1 MTKSLIHTQVKYHGI
16 YISNYTQMVQK
27 DIKIK
32 DKNYGIHNYKLN
44 ANYIPNDILG
54 PMWPAAITNVASK
67 ADQCHW
73 TYTKVKQHE

>member
-54 PMWPAAITNVASK
+54 PM
-67 ADQCHW
+67 
-73 TYTKVKQHE
+73 